1 MKLVGTSEL
10 ISLQARVLVNLAL
23 RETHATFGT
32 SVFGYLWVVITPTV
46 SVAILVFIFSIAG
59 RQPPFGSSLALF
71 FATGILTLQ
80 FFNELSGKLMTVFDA
95 NRALLT
101 YPIIKD
107 LDTLFARAL
116 LVAAT
121 YTLIMAIFYS
131 ALITLDLASLPSRPE
146 HVILAFLATWLLG
159 LGFGTLNAVIASL
172 WETWAPIEKILTR
185 PLFFIS
191 GIFYVPSQLPPQA
204 REFLQWNPV
213 LHLVEWFRHGFY
225 PNYNSMILGM
235 WYPVGVG
242 AAMLLLGLAG
252 ERLFRRERY

>member
-1 MKLVGTSEL
+1 MKLVRTSDLLFLQLRVIASL
-10 ISLQARVLVNLAL
+10 IL
-23 RETHATFGT
+23 RETRATFGT
-32 SVFGYLWVVITPTV
+32 SAFGYVWAIITPTAG
-46 SVAILVFIFSIAG
+46 VALLVFIFSMID

-71 FATGILTLQ
+71 FATGILALQ

-107 LDTLFARAL
+107 IDTLIARGL

-121 YTLIMAIFYS
+121 YTLIMAIFYA
-131 ALITLDLASLPSRPE
+131 ALIALDLASFPARPE
-146 HVILAFLATWLLG
+146 EVILAFLATWLLG

-172 WETWAPIEKILTR
+172 WDTWIQIEKVLTR
-185 PLFFIS
+185 PLFFVS

-204 REFLQWNPV
+204 REVLQWNPV

-225 PNYNSMILGM
+225 PNYNSMLLDV

-242 AAMLLLGLAG
+242 VAMLLAGLAG
-252 ERLFRRERY
+252 ERLFRRARY

>member
-1 MKLVGTSEL
+1 MKLVSTSDL
-10 ISLQARVLVNLAL
+10 LALQARVLVSLVL
-23 RETHATFGT
+23 RETRATFGT
-32 SVFGYLWVVITPTV
+32 SVFGYLWAIITPTA
-46 SVAILVFIFSIAG
+46 SVAILVFIFNIVG

-71 FATGILTLQ
+71 FATGILTL
-80 FFNELSGKLMTVFDA
+80 FFFRDLSGKLIGAFDA
-95 NRALLT
+95 NKALLT

-107 LDTLFARAL
+107 VDTLLARAI

-121 YTLIMAIFYS
+121 YTLILLIFYG
-131 ALITLDLASLPSRPE
+131 ALITWGLAKLPHRPE
-146 HVILAFLATWLLG
+146 HVILAFLATWLVG
-159 LGFGTLNAVIASL
+159 AGFGMLSAVIASL
-172 WETWAPIEKILTR
+172 WDTWSQIQKILTR

-204 REFLQWNPV
+204 REILQWNPV

-225 PNYNSMILGM
+225 PNYNSMILDM

-252 ERLFRRERY
+252 ERLFRRARY